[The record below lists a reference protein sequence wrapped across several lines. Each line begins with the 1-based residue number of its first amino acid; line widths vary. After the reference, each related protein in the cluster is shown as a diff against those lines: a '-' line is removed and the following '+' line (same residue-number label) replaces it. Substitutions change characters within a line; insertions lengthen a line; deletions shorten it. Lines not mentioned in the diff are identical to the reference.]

1 MTDRHTAFSRGG
13 SNLSDTVKWL
23 NVSGSS
29 VPAYGVVQFRT
40 NFASGYNQASQPD
53 GEIGLYYVNGPVDVA
68 DESYGESLGWGQA
81 RLVLVEGSP
90 TVGTVVGPTDG
101 SWSMSEEGTG
111 FIVMHQ
117 PVEGVGTVVQL
128 GGGSGGGSS
137 SGGCPCTCIDNGDLI
152 VDDIETTSQW
162 SVVMSAQT
170 FKQTYGNII
179 FPAGTYV
186 VEWDS
191 GTSLWTLDIG
201 ADLTAEYLDGS
212 DATADTTMDGTL
224 TLEWAGVGS
233 APSLK
238 LCVDGTVPA
247 P

>member
-1 MTDRHTAFSRGG
+1 MSDEFVVYGKKADEQIQKTVREVTRRMMNDTQRRARWQQLRGG
-13 SNLSDTVKWL
+13 
-23 NVSGSS
+23 
-29 VPAYGVVQFRT
+29 
-40 NFASGYNQASQPD
+40 
-53 GEIGLYYVNGPVDVA
+53 
-68 DESYGESLGWGQA
+68 
-81 RLVLVEGSP
+81 
-90 TVGTVVGPTDG
+90 
-101 SWSMSEEGTG
+101 
-111 FIVMHQ
+111 
-117 PVEGVGTVVQL
+117 
-128 GGGSGGGSS
+128 GGATGSGG
-137 SGGCPCTCIDNGDLI
+137 CACTCIDTGDLTI
-152 VDDIETTSQW
+152 DDIETTSQW

-238 LCVDGTVPA
+238 LCVDGTIPA